1 MSGWDVKENIVDTN
15 VYKTDGSVTTQSL
28 RVLSEEATSWQQ
40 IASRALNYAAIMPPN
55 VCPCVLPRLCGN
67 FVNLEH
73 WGKYRIQNSLEAR
86 LLKVVRAG
94 TFLPTILSPTLST
107 AW

>member
-40 IASRALNYAAIMPPN
+40 IASRALNYAA
-55 VCPCVLPRLCGN
+55 
-67 FVNLEH
+67 
-73 WGKYRIQNSLEAR
+73 
-86 LLKVVRAG
+86 
-94 TFLPTILSPTLST
+94 
-107 AW
+107 